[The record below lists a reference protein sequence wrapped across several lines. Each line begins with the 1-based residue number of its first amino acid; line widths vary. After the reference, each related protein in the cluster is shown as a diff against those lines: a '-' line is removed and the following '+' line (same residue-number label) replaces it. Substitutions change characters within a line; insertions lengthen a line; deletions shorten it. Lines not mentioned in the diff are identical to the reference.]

1 MINLRAVYTRAEE
14 HTKLAVGGLFAVLV
28 LLVVLQSV
36 FSPTLV
42 LSGVI
47 VFGVIVLTIARP
59 HIALGLLAVYLPFE
73 SIVLKFTPDE
83 VYIFVRYFAESLIYL
98 VALVTISRLLSGK
111 LKQKVTTVDLPFLLF
126 VITLVASVLIN
137 LVAPTTALLGIRQ
150 ILRFMIVFF
159 LVVDLAPSRQFIKQ
173 LTIVM
178 FGIVL
183 LQSVI
188 GILQSV
194 IGEPLDVLLLPSD
207 ARTLGDITLT
217 SGVQQFWD
225 PGSRVF
231 ATLGRYDRLGNFLYF
246 FLLMGVGL
254 LFTKRYV
261 TDRRLLWLFALG
273 LPTLILT
280 YSRASWFA
288 FLLGFLFIGVMI
300 KRDKRVL
307 AGLAIFVI
315 LVTGFV
321 GASNLN
327 VSQITEG
334 PGQTLS
340 ERFYESFSYARW
352 RGEYYGLGRVFWF
365 IHTPVD
371 VVAASPIFGF
381 GPGQFGGGVAA
392 AMHNTEVYEN
402 LGLPFGV
409 FGTEGFIDNNW
420 FSLWGETGTLGMVF
434 YIWMLLG
441 IFFMSLKT
449 AREAKDPFTRAM
461 ALGLCA
467 AIIGVSFNAFT
478 STVLE
483 IRSIAFYLW
492 LYAGFVYVLARED
505 VAKLV

>member
-111 LKQKVTTVDLPFLLF
+111 LKHKVTTVDLPFLLF